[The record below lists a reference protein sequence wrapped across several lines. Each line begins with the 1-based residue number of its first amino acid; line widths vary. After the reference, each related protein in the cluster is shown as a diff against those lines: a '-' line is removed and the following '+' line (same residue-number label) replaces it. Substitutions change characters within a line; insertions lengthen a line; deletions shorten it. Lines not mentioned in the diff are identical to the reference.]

1 MSQSKTRENVSSTD
15 VSTFNVS
22 SANVTSASRPLI
34 SVQNLRV
41 AFRMGKNAA
50 SDAVQAVKG
59 VSFDVPVNSTVA
71 LVGESGSGKSVTAMS
86 IVRLLPGNAIVSPES
101 KVLYHGIGNSNGNG
115 IDLLRAPIETL
126 RQLRGKDI
134 SVVFQEPM
142 SSLNPV
148 FTVGE
153 QIAEVLRIHMKLN
166 ARQAMGRT
174 LELMAEVGIPNPK
187 ERLKSYPHELSGG
200 QQQRVMIAMAIA
212 CDPKLLIADEPTTA
226 LDVTVQH
233 QIMDLL
239 ARLQQR
245 QKMSILF
252 ISHDLG
258 LVGEIASQVIVM
270 RAGEVREA
278 GDVASIFQAPQD
290 AYTQALLA
298 CRPRLDNRPR
308 RLAVIDDIMN
318 RRAATG
324 NNGALRLQQPTGQ
337 GSEQRISHPATGP
350 ALIEVK
356 GLRKDYTL
364 KTGLFKRRVFSAV
377 KQADFSLHKGRTL
390 GVVGESGSGKTT
402 VGMMLTRLTAATA
415 GSILFEGIDL
425 AQLSAAQMRPYRSR
439 IQIIFQNPYASLN
452 PRFTVGQILMEPMR
466 IHSIG
471 QSDDDRA
478 RLALAMIAKVG
489 LTPEAFG
496 KYPHEFSGG
505 QRQRIAIARCLT
517 MRPEI
522 IVCDESVSALDVSV
536 QATVLNLLLD
546 LQEEFGLTYVFIS
559 HDLAVVK
566 YMADDILV
574 MSQGEIVE
582 RGSSDDI
589 YNRPQHAYTRQLLG
603 AIPRGLGETLPM
615 LAGPL

>member
-1 MSQSKTRENVSSTD
+1 MKT
-15 VSTFNVS
+15 
-22 SANVTSASRPLI
+22 LI
-34 SVQNLRV
+34 SVQNLGV
-41 AFRMGKNAA
+41 SFRMSKTHATE
-50 SDAVQAVKG
+50 AVKG
-59 VSFDVPVNSTVA
+59 VSFDIPANSTVA

-86 IVRLLPGNAIVSPES
+86 IVRLLPDNALVDARS
-101 KVLYHGIGNSNGNG
+101 KILYNGH
-115 IDLLRAPIETL
+115 DLLSAPLESMRA
-126 RQLRGKDI
+126 LRGKDI

-153 QIAEVLRIHMKLN
+153 QIAEVLRIHLKLN
-166 ARQAMGRT
+166 ARQALDRT
-174 LELMAEVGIPNPK
+174 LDLMTEVGIPNPK

-212 CDPKLLIADEPTTA
+212 CEPKLLIADEPTTA
-226 LDVTVQH
+226 LDVTVQR
-233 QIMDLL
+233 QIMELL
-239 ARLQQR
+239 ARLQSR

-258 LVGEIASQVIVM
+258 LVGEISSQVVVM
-270 RAGEVREA
+270 RSGEVREA
-278 GDVASIFQAPQD
+278 GDVARIFNTPAD

-298 CRPRLDNRPR
+298 CRPRLDARPR
-308 RLAVIDDIMN
+308 RLAVIDDIVN
-318 RRAATG
+318 KRPPIT
-324 NNGALRLQQPTGQ
+324 
-337 GSEQRISHPATGP
+337 EQRVSLPPSGG

-356 GLRKDYTL
+356 GLRKDYPL
-364 KTGLFKRRVFSAV
+364 KTGLFKRHIFTAV
-377 KQADFSLHKGRTL
+377 AQADFSLYKGRTL

-402 VGMMLTRLTAATA
+402 IGMMLTRLTDATA
-415 GSILFEGIDL
+415 GSIMFEGVDL
-425 AQLSAAQMRPYRSR
+425 ARLTPTQMRAYRSR

-452 PRFTVGQILMEPMR
+452 PRFTVGQILIEPMR

-471 QSDDDRA
+471 KDDSDRA
-478 RLALAMIAKVG
+478 RLALAMIEKVG
-489 LTPEAFG
+489 LTREAFG

-517 MRPEI
+517 MKPEI
-522 IVCDESVSALDVSV
+522 IVCDESVSALDASV

-546 LQEEFGLTYVFIS
+546 LQEELGLTYLFIS

-582 RGSSDDI
+582 HGSSEAI
-589 YNRPQHAYTRQLLG
+589 YARPQHPYTKQLLA
-603 AIPRGLGETLPM
+603 AIPRGLRCV
-615 LAGPL
+615 

>member
-1 MSQSKTRENVSSTD
+1 MKT
-15 VSTFNVS
+15 
-22 SANVTSASRPLI
+22 LI
-34 SVQNLRV
+34 SVQNLGV
-41 AFRMGKNAA
+41 SFRMSETHATE
-50 SDAVQAVKG
+50 AVKG
-59 VSFDVPVNSTVA
+59 VSFDIPANSTVA

-86 IVRLLPGNAIVSPES
+86 IVRLLPDNALVDARS
-101 KVLYHGIGNSNGNG
+101 KILYNGH
-115 IDLLRAPIETL
+115 DLLSAPLESMRA
-126 RQLRGKDI
+126 LRGKDI

-153 QIAEVLRIHMKLN
+153 QIAEVLRIHLKLN
-166 ARQAMGRT
+166 ARQALDRT
-174 LELMAEVGIPNPK
+174 LDLMTEVGIPNPK

-212 CDPKLLIADEPTTA
+212 CEPKLLIADEPTTA
-226 LDVTVQH
+226 LDVTVQR
-233 QIMDLL
+233 QIMELL
-239 ARLQQR
+239 ARLQSR

-258 LVGEIASQVIVM
+258 LVGEISSQVVVM
-270 RAGEVREA
+270 RSGEVREA
-278 GDVASIFQAPQD
+278 GDVARIFNTPAD

-298 CRPRLDNRPR
+298 CRPRLDARPR
-308 RLAVIDDIMN
+308 RLAVIDDIVN
-318 RRAATG
+318 KRPPIT
-324 NNGALRLQQPTGQ
+324 
-337 GSEQRISHPATGP
+337 EQRVSLPPSGE

-356 GLRKDYTL
+356 GLRKDYPL
-364 KTGLFKRRVFSAV
+364 KTGLFKRHIFTAV
-377 KQADFSLHKGRTL
+377 AQADFSLYKGRTL

-402 VGMMLTRLTAATA
+402 IGMMITRLTDATA
-415 GSILFEGIDL
+415 GSIMFEGVDL
-425 AQLSAAQMRPYRSR
+425 ARLTPTQMRAYRSR

-452 PRFTVGQILMEPMR
+452 PRFTVGQILIEPMR

-471 QSDDDRA
+471 KDDSDRA
-478 RLALAMIAKVG
+478 RLALAMIEKVG
-489 LTPEAFG
+489 LTREAFG

-517 MRPEI
+517 MKPEI
-522 IVCDESVSALDVSV
+522 IVCDESVSALDASV

-546 LQEEFGLTYVFIS
+546 LQEELGLTYLFIS

-582 RGSSDDI
+582 HGRSEAI
-589 YNRPQHAYTRQLLG
+589 YARPQHPYTKQLLA
-603 AIPRGLGETLPM
+603 AIPRGLPGV
-615 LAGPL
+615 